1 MSFDMPLTPPSRILP
16 RGTPPIKLDLP
27 SIVPLD
33 EPPINGITIQPPTAL
48 LEDIHLE
55 PVIHTAGGVR
65 RPSLNQIP
73 STDAPL
79 HISPVGS
86 TGSARISPS
95 TRHPLSRALS
105 PDLPTRDALYL
116 FSNFSSYM
124 RSPNEGPGGIISN
137 EDFKDTVRLLDF
149 ARASSLYHIHWRKEL
164 MGRHWS
170 NNPTPTSTSYISNI
184 DSNPNSSPVN
194 RPTQPVIGIYQSTT
208 LTPGGD

>member
-1 MSFDMPLTPPSRILP
+1 
-16 RGTPPIKLDLP
+16 
-27 SIVPLD
+27 
-33 EPPINGITIQPPTAL
+33 
-48 LEDIHLE
+48 
-55 PVIHTAGGVR
+55 
-65 RPSLNQIP
+65 LNQIP

-137 EDFKDTVRLLDF
+137 EDFKDTVRLLDY
-149 ARASSLYHIHWRKEL
+149 ARVSSTDRI
-164 MGRHWS
+164 
-170 NNPTPTSTSYISNI
+170 
-184 DSNPNSSPVN
+184 V
-194 RPTQPVIGIYQSTT
+194 
-208 LTPGGD
+208 

>member
-27 SIVPLD
+27 AFVPLD
-33 EPPINGITIQPPTAL
+33 EPPTNGITIQPPTAL
-48 LEDIHLE
+48 LEDVNLE
-55 PVIHTAGGVR
+55 PVNLTAGGVR

-137 EDFKDTVRLLDF
+137 EDFKDTVRLLDY
-149 ARASSLYHIHWRKEL
+149 ARVSSH
-164 MGRHWS
+164 
-170 NNPTPTSTSYISNI
+170 
-184 DSNPNSSPVN
+184 N
-194 RPTQPVIGIYQSTT
+194 RMW
-208 LTPGGD
+208 

>member
-27 SIVPLD
+27 VIVPLD
-33 EPPINGITIQPPTAL
+33 EPPTNGITIQPPTAL

-55 PVIHTAGGVR
+55 PVNLTAGGVR
-65 RPSLNQIP
+65 RPSLNQIA

-137 EDFKDTVRLLDF
+137 EDFKDTVRLLDY
-149 ARASSLYHIHWRKEL
+149 ARVSSYYHFWTGKEL

-170 NNPTPTSTSYISNI
+170 NNQTPTSTSYISNTAF
-184 DSNPNSSPVN
+184 SPNSSPVN
-194 RPTQPVIGIYQSTT
+194 RHTRLVIGISQSII
-208 LTPGGD
+208 LMQWED

>member
-27 SIVPLD
+27 AFVPLD
-33 EPPINGITIQPPTAL
+33 EPPTNGITIQPPTAL
-48 LEDIHLE
+48 LEDVNLA
-55 PVIHTAGGVR
+55 PVNLTAGGVR

-73 STDAPL
+73 SNDAPL

-137 EDFKDTVRLLDF
+137 EDFKDTVRLLDY
-149 ARASSLYHIHWRKEL
+149 ARVSSHHCKDLNEEL
-164 MGRHWS
+164 IGRHWS
-170 NNPTPTSTSYISNI
+170 NNQTPTSTSYISNT
-184 DSNPNSSPVN
+184 DSNPNSIRAN
-194 RPTQPVIGIYQSTT
+194 RHTQPVIEIYQSIT
-208 LTPGGD
+208 LMQWED

>member
-1 MSFDMPLTPPSRILP
+1 MSFDMPLTPPSRMHA

-27 SIVPLD
+27 AIVPLD
-33 EPPINGITIQPPTAL
+33 EPPTNGITIQPPTAL
-48 LEDIHLE
+48 LEDIHLD
-55 PVIHTAGGVR
+55 PVSTTSAVR

-73 STDAPL
+73 TTDAPL

-124 RSPNEGPGGIISN
+124 RSPNEGPDGILSN
-137 EDFKDTVRLLDF
+137 DDFKDTVRLLDF
-149 ARASSLYHIHWRKEL
+149 ARVNQVLYYNY
-164 MGRHWS
+164 G
-170 NNPTPTSTSYISNI
+170 
-184 DSNPNSSPVN
+184 
-194 RPTQPVIGIYQSTT
+194 QQS
-208 LTPGGD
+208 